1 MAGAAVA
8 AGQFTP
14 GWSFAAVLLVCT
26 VAGTTASGFTG
37 IAYGEFARLGGE
49 RRIETTALGSAAM
62 FLGVMV
68 LPSLFGIAIAAGGG
82 YPIAYGG
89 AAVLAVA
96 GALALVAP
104 GRRIA
109 RTLDPERVD
118 ERN

>member
-1 MAGAAVA
+1 MPCEGGRPEGAVPVH
-8 AGQFTP
+8 GC
-14 GWSFAAVLLVCT
+14 GFA
-26 VAGTTASGFTG
+26 G

-49 RRIETTALGSAAM
+49 RRIEATALGSAAM

-82 YPIAYGG
+82 YPIACGG
-89 AAVLAVA
+89 AVVLAIA

-104 GRRIA
+104 RRRIA
-109 RTLDPERVD
+109 GIPDPERVD

>member
-1 MAGAAVA
+1 M
-8 AGQFTP
+8 
-14 GWSFAAVLLVCT
+14 LLVCA

-37 IAYGEFARLGGE
+37 IAYGELARLGGE

-82 YPIAYGG
+82 YPVAYGG

-104 GRRIA
+104 RRRI
-109 RTLDPERVD
+109 TGIPDPERVD